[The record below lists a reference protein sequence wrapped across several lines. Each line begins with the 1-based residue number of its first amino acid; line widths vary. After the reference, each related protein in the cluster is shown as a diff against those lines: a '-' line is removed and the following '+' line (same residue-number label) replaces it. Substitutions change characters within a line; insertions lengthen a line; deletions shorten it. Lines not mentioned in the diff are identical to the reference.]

1 MKRILMVLGL
11 AACGAAMGDAALEAS
26 IARGAR
32 YLLGQQDA
40 AGFWSDRQ
48 MPALTALIS
57 SLYIEPMFKPYLP
70 EENEEMPLE

>member
-1 MKRILMVLGL
+1 MKRILMALGL

-32 YLLGQQDA
+32 YLLAQQDA

-48 MPALTALIS
+48 MPALTAL
-57 SLYIEPMFKPYLP
+57 SLIHI
-70 EENEEMPLE
+70 